1 MERRRA
7 ARAVRGSTTGVA
19 ALGDLWALR
28 PGGTAGANTWT
39 HAPDPDAA
47 ARHLPAIARHGQ
59 ATIVFGGRDVDRKPL
74 GDTWLVPDPGE
85 GGFSGGATHAVRAP
99 RARRPAATIRG
110 ALVDDPGR
118 DRLLLFGGIGDAAL
132 DDLWVLSFD

>member
-1 MERRRA
+1 MLY
-7 ARAVRGSTTGVA
+7 GGQTTGVA

-47 ARHLPAIARHGQ
+47 ARHPPAIARHGQ

-85 GGFSGGATHAVRAP
+85 GGFSGGATARSCASSST
-99 RARRPAATIRG
+99 ARR
-110 ALVDDPGR
+110 DDPGRAGRRPRR